1 MILLQ
6 ILKILLILVGIAV
19 VTYPASRW
27 LDRLLSRLDRH
38 HHDQ

>member
-27 LDRLLSRLDRH
+27 VEHLLSRPNRH
-38 HHDQ
+38 HPDH